1 MRILVVDDEEM
12 IIEFLARALALDGHT
27 VERAYNGA
35 EGLQKAVTKQ
45 YDCMILDVLMPERDG
60 LSVCRELRE
69 RGSSLPVLML
79 STRQTAHDR
88 VSGLDSGADDYLVKP
103 FTYDE
108 LAARLRALHRRPR
121 DILPSIIR
129 INNLAIDPARKV
141 VTKDDQEI
149 EFTPREFEVLEYLC
163 AHQNRAV
170 SKEELLT
177 KIWGVTQ
184 RNASNR
190 VEACVKTI
198 RLKLD
203 APGTPANTSCIETV
217 RAFGYAMRL
226 PKPELEP

>member
-12 IIEFLARALALDGHT
+12 IIEFLTRALALDGHI
-27 VERAYNGA
+27 VEKAYDGA
-35 EGLQKAVTKQ
+35 DGLQKAVTKQ
-45 YDCMILDVLMPERDG
+45 YDVMILDVLMPERDG

-108 LAARLRALHRRPR
+108 LAARLQALHRRPR
-121 DILPSIIR
+121 DLLPSIVH
-129 INNLAIDPARKV
+129 INDLVIDPARKI
-141 VTKDDQEI
+141 VTKADHEV
-149 EFTPREFEVLEYLC
+149 ELTPREFEVLEYLC

-177 KIWGVTQ
+177 KIWGVKM
-184 RNASNR
+184 RNSSNR
-190 VEACVKTI
+190 VEVCVKAL

-203 APGTPANTSCIETV
+203 APGTTANESCIETV
-217 RAFGYAMRL
+217 RAFGYAMRKKKET
-226 PKPELEP
+226 P